1 MNKRLSIFVLL
12 LLLGTYPLFGQVDL
26 EPEPMRFLVQKG
38 QPLRVRGFA
47 MSLTELSGINNKSVL
62 SVGGQGAVL
71 LNRRV
76 WVGAYGITTVTP
88 VRDIVWDRLGTS
100 VGRYTEFTQVGG
112 LLGYSFRPKRA
123 IHVAVGSRI
132 GAGFLNSGTSGD
144 LSAVAF
150 VVTPQAGVELNLF
163 RWLRASVGVGYRL
176 VQNNEQLTRQNTLNS
191 PALSVGLSFGWF
203 D

>member
-1 MNKRLSIFVLL
+1 MSGRLLFFLL
-12 LLLGTYPLFGQVDL
+12 LLLGTYPAPGQVDL
-26 EPEPMRFLVQKG
+26 EPEPMRYLVQKG

-47 MSLTELSGINNKSVL
+47 ASLTELSGINNRAVL
-62 SVGGQGAVL
+62 SVGGQGAAL
-71 LNRRV
+71 FNRHL

-88 VRDIVWDRLGTS
+88 VRDIVWDRLGTPS
-100 VGRYTEFTQVGG
+100 DRYTEFTQVGG

-123 IHVAVGSRI
+123 VHVAVSSRI
-132 GAGFLNSGTSGD
+132 GVGFLNSGLTGD

-150 VVTPQAGVELNLF
+150 VVTPQADVELNLF
-163 RWLRASVGVGYRL
+163 RWLRASVGVGYRF
-176 VQNNEQLTRQNTLNS
+176 VGNNSQLTSQNTLNS